1 MPSTYT
7 TNGGLEKPGDG
18 EQSGDWG
25 DTVNINMDIID
36 VLTNGQVTLSLSGT
50 SSTLTTSNASVSDGQ
65 NPLLILSG
73 TPSGTHTITI
83 DPNDAEKI
91 YFVYNT
97 TAQSVVFTQG
107 SGGNVTIATGDSA
120 IIYANGG
127 AASAAVANLTDH
139 FAMSS
144 VKITGGSITG
154 ITDLAVADGG
164 TGASDAAT
172 ARTNLGFT
180 GAITTVVASDL
191 TASRAAVS
199 NASGKVDVSAVTT
212 TELGYV
218 SGVTSAIQTQL
229 NAKQTTD
236 ATLTALAAYNTNG
249 LMTQTAADTF
259 TGRTITG
266 NSSITVTN
274 GDGVSGNPTLAP
286 ILASQAQAEAGT
298 DNVTLMT
305 PLRSAQA
312 ITALATP
319 TTAQVLTATAGAA
332 VGAVGTYTYAPPAG
346 STSYS
351 NGSTI
356 SGSLINPCGSTPYD
370 ATSGSASS
378 QNYGPAQSGTWLC
391 VGSRLF
397 LSGTPM
403 ATLFLRIS

>member
-1 MPSTYT
+1 
-7 TNGGLEKPGDG
+7 
-18 EQSGDWG
+18 
-25 DTVNINMDIID
+25 
-36 VLTNGQVTLSLSGT
+36 
-50 SSTLTTSNASVSDGQ
+50 
-65 NPLLILSG
+65 
-73 TPSGTHTITI
+73 
-83 DPNDAEKI
+83 
-91 YFVYNT
+91 VYNT

-120 IIYANGG
+120 VIYSNGG
-127 AASAAVANLTDH
+127 GGSAIVANLTDH

-144 VKITGGSITG
+144 VKITGGTITG
-154 ITDLAVADGG
+154 ITDLAIADGG

-199 NASGKVDVSAVTT
+199 NASGKIDVSAVTT

-319 TTAQVLTATAGAA
+319 TTAQVLTAMAGASA
-332 VGAVGTYTYAPPAG
+332 TSVGTYMTAVVAIGTAYTIGATVSGSILNPAG
-346 STSYS
+346 SY
-351 NGSTI
+351 I
-356 SGSLINPCGSTPYD
+356 YD
-370 ATSGSASS
+370 ATSGAP
-378 QNYGPAQSGTWLC
+378 QTQTLGAAQTGTW
-391 VGSRLF
+391 RLMGGCGYIYGQI
-397 LSGTPM
+397 S
-403 ATLFLRIS
+403 TLWLRIS